1 MIYRRALNTVFSV
14 MVGLVAIVV
23 GVVLCW
29 LLSVISYKGLSVI
42 SLDFLMNPSTS
53 FGASGGISYQIGGSI
68 ILILTAAVLCLPL
81 SLGTAIYLSEYCKS
95 PVSKKINMLLLYGL
109 NGVPSIVFGIFG
121 LIVFVNGFAIG
132 VSWFVGGIV
141 LALMIIPTVTI
152 ASYQSLQ
159 RIPTIYRESSEA
171 LGITKWQSI
180 KKILLPQAF
189 GGTLTG
195 LLIGLARAIGETAP
209 IMFIAT
215 AFSGVT
221 FPTSIYEPVASLP
234 THILALAQQATNPK
248 ALANAWGSSFV
259 LIGFVVLFSLLAMV
273 VRQKFKIKLL

>member
-1 MIYRRALNTVFSV
+1 MINRRALNTVFSV

-68 ILILTAAVLCLPL
+68 ILILTAVVLCLPL